1 MTVRSDP
8 ASESYVLVRHP
19 SLTDPLHG
27 SALRWSTVVASHC
40 WEEQMATA
48 HRPLT
53 VLSKENTANLMQ
65 VRGVLISM

>member
-1 MTVRSDP
+1 
-8 ASESYVLVRHP
+8 
-19 SLTDPLHG
+19 
-27 SALRWSTVVASHC
+27 
-40 WEEQMATA
+40 MATA